1 MNNVTRV
8 AGVFFIKTIYT
19 ILLSIICVF
28 TNTPFPFI
36 PLQITLIDL
45 FIEAMPSFLT
55 MFESDTRKIK
65 GAFLPQVFTKALPNG
80 ISIIICFML
89 VMMFYPRFS
98 FDYLEAV
105 TIMYIV
111 LGVVSMVAVI
121 RSCIPFTNLRVIVCT
136 LMILGFISAV
146 VVGAGHLNLA
156 VITQRIGIYA
166 IGVSF
171 IGLVI
176 ERLFYSYIKKNQTP
190 LQAIP
195 YISK

>member
-1 MNNVTRV
+1 M
-8 AGVFFIKTIYT
+8 
-19 ILLSIICVF
+19 
-28 TNTPFPFI
+28 
-36 PLQITLIDL
+36 
-45 FIEAMPSFLT
+45 
-55 MFESDTRKIK
+55 
-65 GAFLPQVFTKALPNG
+65 
-80 ISIIICFML
+80 
-89 VMMFYPRFS
+89 
-98 FDYLEAV
+98 
-105 TIMYIV
+105 
-111 LGVVSMVAVI
+111 
-121 RSCIPFTNLRVIVCT
+121 
-136 LMILGFISAV
+136 GFISAV